1 MKNFFMTTHG
11 RMRVN
16 RLLLVASVSLS
27 VLSIGLQIYNQA
39 NNTSDVN
46 TFGNYESLEV
56 EVGELQVRATGK
68 NITEALM
75 NLMKNASGLGM
86 PLINDKLS
94 PYMIP
99 KEELISRRL
108 DNSLSILSFP
118 KA

>member
-1 MKNFFMTTHG
+1 MTTHG

-39 NNTSDVN
+39 NNTSVVN

-75 NLMKNASGLGM
+75 NLMENAVQLEIVPSDEKYFRY
-86 PLINDKLS
+86 N
-94 PYMIP
+94 
-99 KEELISRRL
+99 
-108 DNSLSILSFP
+108 
-118 KA
+118 

>member
-1 MKNFFMTTHG
+1 MTTRG
-11 RMRVN
+11 RIRVN
-16 RLLLVASVSLS
+16 RLLLATSVSLS
-27 VLSIGLQIYNQA
+27 VLSIGLQICNQV

-99 KEELISRRL
+99 KEELILKRQ
-108 DNSLSILSFP
+108 DNSSSMLSFP
-118 KA
+118 RA

>member
-11 RMRVN
+11 RIRVN
-16 RLLLVASVSLS
+16 RLLLATSVSLS

-39 NNTSDVN
+39 NNTSAAN

-86 PLINDKLS
+86 PLLNDKLS
-94 PYMIP
+94 PYMTQ

-108 DNSLSILSFP
+108 DNSLLIPFFP